1 MVLPPIPGARPATT
15 STSYSPPSPLEH
27 LHILDLLELTGSQ
40 ARAGV
45 YLAMHQSTVCR
56 SLRLMQEQFHL
67 DPRQGPAVCR
77 HGHNACLQQL
87 RLAYREH
94 RLMAGRPRVGTDP
107 LHHSLLLHEPTLQA
121 VPARFRSS
129 RQWAELVG
137 HGLLDGAIVSSWC
150 HGRTVPAGELPLW
163 DGLRTLEL
171 GDLPLQLVA
180 ASSDAERVL
189 LPRRAA
195 APLLHQH
202 LENRQFILE
211 QQSQACQEPDASL
224 KRARDRGWALPLCTP
239 LLTGRWLA
247 QQKLRA
253 LPSQAPLQQR
263 LWLLL
268 PQHNASGRLADRLV
282 RQLRAAIARAPGLR

>member
-1 MVLPPIPGARPATT
+1 MPPSPR
-15 STSYSPPSPLEH
+15 YSPPSPFEH

-67 DPRQGPAVCR
+67 DPRQGPTVCR

-107 LHHSLLLHEPTLQA
+107 LHHSLLLHEPTLQT

-150 HGRTVPAGELPLW
+150 HGRTLPAGQLPRW

-171 GDLPLQLVA
+171 GDRPLQLVA

-189 LPRRAA
+189 LPRRAV
-195 APLLHQH
+195 APLLHQY
-202 LENRQFILE
+202 LENRQLIPE
-211 QQSQACQEPDASL
+211 QQPQACQEPDASL
-224 KRARDRGWALPLCTP
+224 KRARDRAWALPLCTP
-239 LLTGRWLA
+239 LVTGRWLA
-247 QQKLRA
+247 QRKLWVLA
-253 LPSQAPLQQR
+253 SQAPLRQR

-282 RQLRAAIARAPGLR
+282 RQLRAAIARAPSLR

>member
-1 MVLPPIPGARPATT
+1 MALSPPPGVRPATIT
-15 STSYSPPSPLEH
+15 TSYSPPSPLEH
-27 LHILDLLELTGSQ
+27 LYILDLLELTGSQ
-40 ARAGV
+40 ARAGAE
-45 YLAMHQSTVCR
+45 LAMHQSTVCR
-56 SLRLMQEQFHL
+56 SLRLMQKQFQL

-77 HGHNACLQQL
+77 HGHNACLRQL

-107 LHHSLLLHEPTLQA
+107 LHQSLLQEPTLQT

-150 HGRTVPAGELPLW
+150 HGRTLPAGQLPLW

-180 ASSDAERVL
+180 ASSDADRVL

-247 QQKLRA
+247 QRKLRVLA
-253 LPSQAPLQQR
+253 SQAPLRQR

-268 PQHNASGRLADRLV
+268 PQHNACGPLADRLV